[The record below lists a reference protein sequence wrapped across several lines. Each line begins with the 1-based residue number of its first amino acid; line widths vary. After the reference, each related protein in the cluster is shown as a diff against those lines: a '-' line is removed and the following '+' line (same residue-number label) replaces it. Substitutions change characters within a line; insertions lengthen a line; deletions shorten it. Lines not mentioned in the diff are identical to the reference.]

1 MENGKINRIYEKR
14 ISKKKIEP
22 RFLLIAKNFRRPI
35 FQRTWEINLCNL
47 DVSSY
52 IVVLDATCTP
62 RRQFFW
68 RTLSFGV
75 RLRAARGETEDI
87 ESSGRFTARSFDR
100 NPAKGGE
107 NLAQV
112 IVPTDLLHDD
122 EKNRQTFI

>member
-1 MENGKINRIYEKR
+1 M
-14 ISKKKIEP
+14 
-22 RFLLIAKNFRRPI
+22 
-35 FQRTWEINLCNL
+35 
-47 DVSSY
+47 
-52 IVVLDATCTP
+52 VLDATCTP

-87 ESSGRFTARSFDR
+87 EPSGRFTARSFDR

-112 IVPTDLLHDD
+112 IVPTDLPPTLLHDE
-122 EKNRQTFI
+122 EKNRQTFNQNCLESDEEFSTLLICLSLNRTFGYLRIYK

>member
-1 MENGKINRIYEKR
+1 M
-14 ISKKKIEP
+14 
-22 RFLLIAKNFRRPI
+22 
-35 FQRTWEINLCNL
+35 
-47 DVSSY
+47 
-52 IVVLDATCTP
+52 VLDATCTP